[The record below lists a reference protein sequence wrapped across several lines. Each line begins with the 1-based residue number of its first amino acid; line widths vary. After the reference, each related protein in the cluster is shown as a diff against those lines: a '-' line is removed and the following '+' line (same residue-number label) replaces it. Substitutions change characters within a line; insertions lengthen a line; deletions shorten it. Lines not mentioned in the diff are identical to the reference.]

1 MTEYGT
7 QPPAPQQTAENR
19 LPGDLTREQ
28 LIERL
33 IRVDHAG
40 EFGARRIY
48 EGQLAILRPHLT
60 ERVLT
65 TMALQAWHRH
75 GTTDPIQAA
84 RQVVAE
90 LTSVTTGAVKR
101 RP

>member
-1 MTEYGT
+1 MTS
-7 QPPAPQQTAENR
+7 
-19 LPGDLTREQ
+19 
-28 LIERL
+28 
-33 IRVDHAG
+33 
-40 EFGARRIY
+40 F

-75 GTTDPIQAA
+75 GTTDPIEAA
-84 RQVVAE
+84 RAAVNE
-90 LTSVTTGAVKR
+90 LSSGVSRAAKP